1 MGSYALFDSPIGTLL
16 VATTSNGV
24 CALQFLKD
32 EEKQLA
38 ALKRRLQ
45 QPFELDASLVREFS
59 RYVRW
64 FVEGQRVVGS
74 WSLDLRGVG
83 AFRQMVY
90 EKLRSV
96 GWGKVTTYGD
106 LARAVGSPKAA
117 RAVGQ
122 ALAHN
127 PIILLVPCHRV
138 VSADG
143 SLGGFTAGVDMKRRL
158 LEAEGVEV
166 VRYRVPLRRYRVRL

>member
-90 EKLRSV
+90 DKLRSV

-106 LARAVGSPKAA
+106 LARAVGSPKAT

-143 SLGGFTAGVDMKRRL
+143 RLGGFTAGVDMKRRL

>member
-24 CALQFLKD
+24 CALQFLKN
-32 EEKQLA
+32 EEKQLS
-38 ALKRRLQ
+38 ALKQRLQ
-45 QPFELDASLVREFS
+45 EHFELDASLVREFS

-64 FVEGQRVVGS
+64 SVEGRRVVGS

-90 EKLRSV
+90 EKLRTV

-106 LARAVGSPKAA
+106 LARAVGNPKAA

-122 ALAHN
+122 AMAYN
-127 PIILLVPCHRV
+127 PFILLVPCHRV
-138 VSADG
+138 VSSDG
-143 SLGGFTAGVDMKRRL
+143 SLGGFTAGVDVKKRL
-158 LEAEGVEV
+158 LAAEGVKV
-166 VRYRVPLRRYRVRL
+166 VRNHIPLQRYRVRL